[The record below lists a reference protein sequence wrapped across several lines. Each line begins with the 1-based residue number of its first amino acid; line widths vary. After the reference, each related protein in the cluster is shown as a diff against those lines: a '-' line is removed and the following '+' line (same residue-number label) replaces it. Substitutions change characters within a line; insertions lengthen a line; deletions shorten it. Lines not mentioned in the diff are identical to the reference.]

1 MGCRPPARASV
12 AQTSSTTGYPPPH
25 YSAYTQQAYS
35 VLRLKTR
42 ADSSCQRTRL
52 KSVSSHYSQMVLQQ
66 SSAQP
71 GIYSQ
76 LSMERILPTCGSV
89 QRTAQTTGNRSLDRL
104 TSAIGFCFFPRMFRR
119 CACIALARDARRWTG
134 TFANPA
140 RPRRGDR
147 VRRRT
152 FITLLGGAAATLA
165 RDEVIE

>member
-35 VLRLKTR
+35 VLRLITR

-104 TSAIGFCFFPRMFRR
+104 TSAIGFCFFRGCFDAARASLLPVMLVGGLE
-119 CACIALARDARRWTG
+119 ISPTVLALT
-134 TFANPA
+134 
-140 RPRRGDR
+140 
-147 VRRRT
+147 
-152 FITLLGGAAATLA
+152 
-165 RDEVIE
+165 DEVLIDRRAAE